1 MDKIVKIL
9 LVEDLPSDVQLAERE
24 ISKVLN
30 KYQIKVT
37 EREED
42 FIALLENWKPDLVI
56 SDFKLP
62 SFDGLSAIKITLK
75 KSPFTPL
82 IILTGSINE
91 DTAVE
96 CMKAGATD
104 YVIKEHIKRLGTAI
118 LNALKQKEINIQKYR
133 TEEKLREN
141 EAKLRQITDNISDI
155 VFTMD
160 MNFNTT
166 YVSPSIYKLTGFEVN
181 DYLKKNLVEKHPPET
196 IKMFRDIIKEELERE
211 KNSQIEKNR
220 SRIIEFK
227 HYTKDGKSIIMQSH
241 ISFIRDKKGKP
252 IGLLQG
258 ASRDITDLKYSQLK
272 LRKAM
277 DDMIKTISKIS
288 EVKDPYTAGHQ
299 RKVSQLSLKIAEE
312 LYLSSDLMEGIK
324 IAALIHDIGK
334 VGIPSEILVKPG
346 RLNEIE
352 FALIRDH
359 PRLGYEILKEIEF
372 PYPIAKIILQH
383 HERINGTGYPLQLK
397 DKSILLEAKIIG
409 VADVVE
415 AMSSHRPYRPAL
427 GNEAALD
434 EIFKNKGILY
444 DLTVANACIKLFK
457 EKGFKFD

>member
-24 ISKVLN
+24 ISKVIK

-37 EREED
+37 EREKD
-42 FIALLENWKPDLVI
+42 FISLLEKWKPDPVI

-75 KSPFTPL
+75 KSPLTPL

-96 CMKAGATD
+96 CIKAGATD

-118 LNALKQKEINIQKYR
+118 LNALKQKEINIQRYR

-141 EAKLRQITDNISDI
+141 EARLRQINDNISDV

-160 MNFNTT
+160 MNMNTT
-166 YVSPSIYKLTGFEVN
+166 YISPSIYKLTGFQVN
-181 DYLKKNLVEKHPPET
+181 DYLKKSLEEKHPNEA
-196 IKMFRDIIKEELERE
+196 IKRFKKILKEELEKE
-211 KNSQIEKNR
+211 KDPLSNKNR
-220 SRIIEFK
+220 SRIIEFE
-227 HYTKDGKSIIMQSH
+227 HYKADGSLIIFQSH
-241 ISFIRDKKGKP
+241 ISFIRDKNGKP
-252 IGLLQG
+252 IGLQG
-258 ASRDITDLKYSQLK
+258 VSRDITKLKYSQLK
-272 LRKAM
+272 FQKAM
-277 DDMIKTISKIS
+277 DAIIKTISKMG
-288 EVKDPYTAGHQ
+288 EAKDPYTAGHQ
-299 RKVSQLSLKIAEE
+299 RRVSQLSLKIAQE
-312 LYLSSDLMEGIK
+312 LCLSSDVMEGIK

-334 VGIPSEILVKPG
+334 IGISSEILVKPG
-346 RLNEIE
+346 QLSEAE
-352 FALIRDH
+352 FSLIKDH
-359 PRLGYEILKEIEF
+359 PNLGYNVLKDIEF

-383 HERINGTGYPLQLK
+383 HERINGSGYPQQLK
-397 DKSILLEAKIIG
+397 GEEILLEAKIIG

-427 GNEAALD
+427 GIEAALD
-434 EIFKNKGILY
+434 EISKNKGILY
-444 DLTVANACIKLFK
+444 EPKVANTCIKLFK
-457 EKGFKFD
+457 EKGFKFT